1 MPYLKSAAM
10 MLRMARKDLAALDGM
25 LSEET
30 FAEEVYGFHA
40 QQAAEKALKCW
51 LCVLTDEAPRTHDLE
66 QLLVLLEEAGADV
79 PAEFLD
85 LMDLTDFAVIF
96 RYGEIDL
103 DADINRPAVLEQA
116 VRLVEHIEGVLR
128 EAEEQGTV

>member
-1 MPYLKSAAM
+1 

-40 QQAAEKALKCW
+40 QQAVEKALKCW

-66 QLLVLLEEAGADV
+66 QLFGLLEEAGADV

-85 LMDLTDFAVIF
+85 MMDLTDFAVIF
-96 RYGEIDL
+96 RYGEIEL
-103 DADINRPAVLEQA
+103 DAGINRPAVLGQA
-116 VRLVEHIEGVLR
+116 VQLVKHIEGVLR
-128 EAEEQGTV
+128 GAEEQGA